1 MAESDSQNPAG
12 SEDNAEDTLTA
23 LSQVLLDLEQ
33 HPDNVILIRNQIRLM
48 LVLGMTAEVLDAYD
62 RLSSLIMLDEAT
74 WLSYFDLRLSS
85 CALPLSLDAF
95 LEISEKFTLAEQ
107 DYISIAVLARH
118 INFVIHCFHA
128 GVSGNASNEG
138 PALAV
143 DSEVKEFLTA
153 DTARSMIKA
162 LYERGQ
168 GMLSGSHQL
177 WQLWLQWELDLLK
190 NASDKTSTLDQ
201 IHLMFSERMAV
212 PHTNFDQTSSAYSS
226 FCSQYCQEE
235 YEARMV
241 QSTEASRP
249 AKMKLS
255 EKRYGRTRNDF
266 EEQIS
271 YATDDNARTQILTE
285 YAAWESDSRA
295 RNNTRGKGPQHDQH
309 LTKSVYERA
318 VAQYAKAMNPSHMA
332 LDAAVDSLK
341 HREHQSENQ
350 GKGDHDK
357 DHSAIDAIHEQV
369 RVAGE
374 AVRAYKDAEASLW
387 SKYAGWALDTLSL
400 DSANHIWSRAAR
412 ACPQNGDIWV
422 NLLLNEVRKITA
434 IFEKSLA
441 LGLLSAPN
449 DRTSDLAS
457 VFICRAA
464 YETRL
469 EPPENVQASLHPVMV
484 TIMRGL
490 DLVSRVNKSG
500 DVSLKME
507 KFLLSWAETRA
518 LDYLDQVL
526 EIIGKPN
533 KARSSSY
540 QMVLLHTDVLSRH
553 GQIEDARQIFLKAI
567 HRSDLDWPEAVYDA
581 LIQFELVHGTLD
593 SLFDARST
601 IDKEKDK
608 LLKRREKVAMDQQ
621 QYMISADGT
630 DAVADSAS
638 QPVAEQVEA
647 IIDPTH
653 NTSNE
658 KDQNFKRDREHT
670 TILLSGLPKGVSPDR
685 VNSLFSDCGAVR
697 ETTILADSDS
707 MFDAALVEFSNVD
720 AVPLALQKDRRK
732 IDGNETSVSMLWRST
747 LFVTNFAPD
756 IDDAALRQLF
766 GQYGRILQIRWPSRK
781 YANNRRFCYVTMES
795 PAAAQEALILHGY
808 KTGTEGFSMN
818 VLISD
823 PSAKSQRSDVG
834 NATLFIGGLND
845 RTTEADVRTLLQG
858 CGTIRHIKLGWDPAR
873 KICRGFA
880 FVDMASESDAN
891 ACLPLN
897 GTSYQKK
904 FLKVQISDPNFANK
918 KAKDRKPDQA
928 AERRDRLITLANL
941 PEKTQ
946 EGLLH
951 QALEKIIP
959 VRRLEVFA
967 KTHEAVAELDSS
979 QDVGKLLLRSEPF
992 IFEGNEI
999 QFSTQRSRTTAATS
1013 TPNTSEITTTTFAP
1027 RAARKA
1033 KAIAK
1038 PRPTAVAAAASAAT
1052 AVKDGSASILNGQD
1066 DFRALVAAKNK
1077 QREDKLVIARD
1088 GVTGEKRKSELEDKE
1103 DTKRSRT

>member
-212 PHTNFDQTSSAYSS
+212 PHTK
-226 FCSQYCQEE
+226 
-235 YEARMV
+235 
-241 QSTEASRP
+241 ASRP

-387 SKYAGWALDTLSL
+387 SKYAGWAEK
-400 DSANHIWSRAAR
+400 
-412 ACPQNGDIWV
+412 NGSD
-422 NLLLNEVRKITA
+422 LGKITA

-469 EPPENVQASLHPVMV
+469 EPPENVQGRWTNVNDKADAISLATSSHGYHNEG
-484 TIMRGL
+484 TRFGL
-490 DLVSRVNKSG
+490 KGG

-540 QMVLLHTDVLSRH
+540 QM
-553 GQIEDARQIFLKAI
+553 IEDARQIFLKAI

-766 GQYGRILQIRWPSRK
+766 GQY
-781 YANNRRFCYVTMES
+781 ANNRRFCYVTMES

-880 FVDMASESDAN
+880 FVDMASE
-891 ACLPLN
+891 
-897 GTSYQKK
+897 K